1 MSQTLLIVLAS
12 LVMGVFGAFATW
24 LFIDFSEVAG
34 TFLKARKERKRLEAE
49 AKALLAAE
57 SEETAEEGT

>member
-1 MSQTLLIVLAS
+1 MSQGPLIVLAA

-34 TFLKARKERKRLEAE
+34 KFLKARKERKRLEAE

-57 SEETAEEGT
+57 SEETTEEGT